1 MQNLIERLEEIESRP
16 ELKQVMKKFI
26 MGILYGRISD
36 EEIDF
41 LQKIK
46 NVLNKV
52 KDNNTQMGHHF
63 ANEDLNHDNVTFIM
77 LINDIYKL
85 AIDMEIE
92 K

>member
-1 MQNLIERLEEIESRP
+1 MQSLIERLEDIQSRP

-41 LQKIK
+41 LVKIK
-46 NVLNKV
+46 NVLNKI
-52 KDNNTQMGHHF
+52 KDNDVFSLDQN
-63 ANEDLNHDNVTFIM
+63 NDNVTFII
-77 LINDIYKL
+77 LINDIYRL

-92 K
+92 KQYN